1 MRVDRSTRKERVR
14 ELMEEYIEAGQPVEA
29 AWVAYCYRYA
39 PEGMPKDQFD
49 DMRETFFAG
58 ATFVFSTITE
68 NARQSKGM
76 PTPGPDWSTCR
87 KSAGNC
93 GPMSTRCCRPWA
105 MPEDAKTPG
114 GGLGDE
120 PGVSHTQHTNEATPV

>member
-14 ELMEEYIEAGQPVEA
+14 ELMEEYLEAGQPVEA

-58 ATFVFSTITE
+58 ATFVFSTITD

-76 PTPGPDWSTCR
+76 PTPGQMEYMSEISRELRAYVDQMLPTV
-87 KSAGNC
+87 GN
-93 GPMSTRCCRPWA
+93 A
-105 MPEDAKTPG
+105 
-114 GGLGDE
+114 
-120 PGVSHTQHTNEATPV
+120 

>member
-14 ELMEEYIEAGQPVEA
+14 ELMEEYLEAGQPVEA

-39 PEGMPKDQFD
+39 PEGLDREQWE

-58 ATFVFSTITE
+58 ATFVFSTITD

-76 PTPGPDWSTCR
+76 PTPGQMEY
-87 KSAGNC
+87 
-93 GPMSTRCCRPWA
+93 MSTISRELRAYVDQMLPTVGNA
-105 MPEDAKTPG
+105 
-114 GGLGDE
+114 
-120 PGVSHTQHTNEATPV
+120 